1 MQREMLTAAWLWMVT
16 VFPLPEEMHRQI
28 PSTRGNSLLLPG
40 DDSKMA
46 HKKLLLIWKKKKKG
60 KECLLKGK

>member
-1 MQREMLTAAWLWMVT
+1 MQREMLTAACLWTVT
-16 VFPLPEEMHRQI
+16 VFPLAEEMHRQI

-46 HKKLLLIWKKKKKG
+46 HKKLLLIWKKKNKKE
-60 KECLLKGK
+60 KEKNVF